1 MDRYKETIEAWNKI
15 AKLYQDKFMHLDL
28 YNASYDFFID
38 SIPKHKAS
46 LLDVGCG
53 PGNIS
58 KYLLTKRSDY
68 DVQGIDAAPNMV
80 ELAKDDNPTANFKVM
95 DCRQILALKTNYEGI
110 VCGFC
115 LPYLSKDEVL
125 KFISDAYQLLN
136 ANGLLYISFVEGDS
150 DKSGFQTGSSGDR
163 IYFYYHSIYQLRKA
177 FTDIGFTELKSFTF
191 HYNKTD
197 SSTELHTALILK
209 KQTHVRSLT

>member
-1 MDRYKETIEAWNKI
+1 
-15 AKLYQDKFMHLDL
+15 MHLDL

-53 PGNIS
+53 PGNIC
-58 KYLLTKRSDY
+58 KYLLAKQPDWN
-68 DVQGIDAAPNMV
+68 VQGIDAAPNMID
-80 ELAKDDNPTANFKVM
+80 LAKHNNPTAHFKVM
-95 DCRQILALKTNYEGI
+95 DCRQILELKTNFEGI

-136 ANGLLYISFVEGDS
+136 ANGLLYMSFVEGDYE
-150 DKSGFQTGSSGDR
+150 KSGFQIGSSGDR
-163 IYFYYHSIYQLRKA
+163 LYFYYHSIYQLRKA
-177 FTDIGFTELKSFTF
+177 FTDSGFTELKSFTF

-197 SSTELHTALILK
+197 SITERHTVLILK
-209 KQTHVRSLT
+209 K